1 MQHLL
6 IERVGA
12 EGERGMHFT
21 VDRIHLGH
29 CRTALDVLEE
39 MLLPPE
45 DRRHRLYPM
54 KFRET
59 DGVDVNEYKT

>member
-1 MQHLL
+1 
-6 IERVGA
+6 
-12 EGERGMHFT
+12 MHFT

-54 KFRET
+54 KFREA
-59 DGVDVNEYKT
+59 DGINVNEYKA